1 MANRNDNT
9 DQAINKAADAARDAA
24 REASRTFRTAADE
37 TANRSEQTARAG
49 ADLARRNAETARD
62 TFQSGLNTAT
72 ETFERIADQF
82 TQVLGFSGPQASELA
97 RRSSENVVAVNQ
109 AGTVLVR
116 GTQEVSHEVL
126 GLVQD
131 RFTKNLEAMNRMVGC
146 RSVPDLVAVQSDLAR
161 DHLQQVINTNR
172 RVAEVSLRIADE
184 ASQIIQAR
192 ANAYANQA
200 RRAS

>member
-1 MANRNDNT
+1 MATRNDTT
-9 DQAINKAADAARDAA
+9 DKAADSGRDAA
-24 REASRTFRTAADE
+24 REAFRTVRTAADE
-37 TANRSEQTARAG
+37 TANRSEQIARAG
-49 ADLARRNAETARD
+49 ADLARRNAETARE

-82 TQVLGFSGPQASELA
+82 TQVLGFSGPQANELV
-97 RRSSENVVAVNQ
+97 RRSSEDVAAVNQ
-109 AGTVLVR
+109 AGAVLVR
-116 GTQEVSHEVL
+116 GAQEVSHEVL

-146 RSVPDLVAVQSDLAR
+146 RSVPDLVAIQSDLAR

-184 ASQIIQAR
+184 ASQVIRAP
-192 ANAYANQA
+192 ANAYTNQA